1 MGYKKAQQKQREPSV
16 IVKEDWKVIE
26 EIEFQRLSKLS
37 LPMNQEPD
45 DL

>member
-1 MGYKKAQQKQREPSV
+1 MKQREPSV

-26 EIEFQRLSKLS
+26 EIEFQRLSKLN
-37 LPMNQEPD
+37 LPISQEPE